1 MQTISVYMNQRASNT
16 GLEFWKNRIGSAL
29 FRSDLKF
36 RQPENL
42 TDLRDQLNQDI
53 EAQVDTV
60 VSVGGDGT
68 VNTLIQQLA
77 DTDIGLLVIPGGTAN
92 DLAHELGL
100 EKNVK
105 KVIQYV
111 RQKNVKQIDLIKVNQ
126 RLFATN
132 GGFGLGG
139 EVANRI
145 NEMRKRYPK
154 FKDLMKLTGKK
165 IYSLFV
171 AQEMLSLNSKMYH
184 LNIKSN
190 EMNGQF
196 HCHALLIN
204 NQPVIAG
211 TFHVAP
217 KTKNDDGKF
226 NVTILTHKNKFDL
239 VRALIQVAQGIPVE
253 GDPHFISFETDSL
266 VVENLEKNKPISFFG
281 DGEVFEEHDQVWNI
295 SIKPQSLKVYS
306 RDSAVD
312 MVDLVNEV
320 QLS

>member
-1 MQTISVYMNQRASNT
+1 MQTISVYMNHRASNT
-16 GLEFWKNRIGSAL
+16 GLEFWKDRIGSAL
-29 FRSDLKF
+29 FRSHLKF
-36 RQPENL
+36 RQAENL
-42 TDLRDQLNQDI
+42 TELRSQLNEDIQDK
-53 EAQVDTV
+53 VDTV

-77 DTDIGLLVIPGGTAN
+77 NTEIGLLVIPGGTAN

-100 EKNVK
+100 EHNVK

-111 RQKNVKQIDLIKVNQ
+111 RQKNVKKIDLISVNN

-171 AQEMLSLNSKMYH
+171 AQEMLSLRSKMYH
-184 LNIKSN
+184 LNIKSK

-196 HCHALLIN
+196 HCHALLVN

-217 KTKNDDGKF
+217 LTKNNDGKF
-226 NVTILTHKNKFDL
+226 NVTILTHRNKLDL
-239 VRALIQVAQGIPVE
+239 VRALIQVAQGIQIE
-253 GDPHFISFETDSL
+253 GDPHFISFETDEL
-266 VVENLEKNKPISFFG
+266 FVENLEPQKPISFFG
-281 DGEVFEEHDQVWNI
+281 DGEVFDDQDQTFHVKI
-295 SIKPQSLKVYS
+295 VKEALKVYS
-306 RDSAVD
+306 KDTAVD

-320 QLS
+320 NLS